1 MTPQFPPMMSGHE
14 LKAGQSPARKAV
26 GGAVK
31 GKYSAGDIL
40 WVRDDDTL
48 DCAIVLEPE
57 VSREEALS
65 MVFTKMVAI
74 GDAVGAIAPPEI
86 AITYHWPNKVLANGA
101 LIGGVD
107 AIFSERDQDGSPAFM
122 VLAINLK
129 VRPTADNIDPGLD
142 ESKTTLWDEG
152 CGDLDAMQVLDSM
165 ARHFMTWI
173 HTWEEE
179 GMQPVLTQLDG
190 RMEQGH
196 ALSFSGEDG
205 TFLGLDEHAN
215 LIMKKQA
222 GGSTVIKTI
231 DALDT
236 SLEAHLP

>member
-1 MTPQFPPMMSGHE
+1 MTPQFPPLMNGHE

-40 WVRDDDTL
+40 WVRDEDTL

-74 GDAVGAIAPPEI
+74 GDAVGAIAPPEV
-86 AITYHWPNKVLANGA
+86 AITYHWPNKVLANG
-101 LIGGVD
+101 
-107 AIFSERDQDGSPAFM
+107 
-122 VLAINLK
+122 
-129 VRPTADNIDPGLD
+129 
-142 ESKTTLWDEG
+142 
-152 CGDLDAMQVLDSM
+152 
-165 ARHFMTWI
+165 RHFMTWI
-173 HTWEEE
+173 HTWEED

-196 ALSFSGEDG
+196 ALTIGGENG
-205 TFLGLDEHAN
+205 SFLGLDEHAN
-215 LIMKKQA
+215 LILKKEA
-222 GGSTVIKTI
+222 GGSAVIKTI

-236 SLEAHLP
+236 GLEAHLP